1 LVSHIQA
8 STYMGQMLLIYIW
21 IIMNRDPAGR
31 QYLVK
36 CHSLVTRET
45 RPSCFIPHLA
55 IDQDSLLHQS
65 IAVVT
70 RLRLRVTTHTR
81 LQSEHGYNHITRQQ
95 RMSQPFRRPNEIVEM
110 ILSNIQPSLA
120 PNTTV

>member
-1 LVSHIQA
+1 
-8 STYMGQMLLIYIW
+8 MGQMLLIYIW

-55 IDQDSLLHQS
+55 IDQEQS
-65 IAVVT
+65 IAPKHSSSYKVT
-70 RLRLRVTTHTR
+70 ITGYNTHKVTIRAR
-81 LQSEHGYNHITRQQ
+81 LQPYNPTTKNVTAFSET
-95 RMSQPFRRPNEIVEM
+95 E
-110 ILSNIQPSLA
+110 
-120 PNTTV
+120 